1 MSMRPIRLCL
11 TGNEPRQRYLF
22 EELGHV
28 ADVQASV
35 GFDQIDPFTKYLA
48 AALSFSWPRSEWW
61 ENYHMHPLV
70 QARRRKVL
78 LRGMQPYRGEIDALL
93 MWGSWF
99 QPFPADRNEVPYFH
113 YIDQSHSLENL
124 PGERK
129 GRFARRH
136 RAHRLQGECYAA
148 SSAIFTMSQWAR
160 QQTLE
165 AHQVAE
171 DKVIAVG
178 WGPCAVDLSAEPMN
192 QQREPMVLHISN
204 DFYRKGIDYLIQTA
218 AKVRAVIP
226 NARFLVVGRDSS
238 GFDVPAS
245 SDVEILG
252 PIYDKPRLTDMFRR
266 ASAFFLPHRFDR
278 SPHVLVEA
286 MSAGLPLV
294 ASSQGGAVEVIG
306 GKDTGFLCQPGAIDE
321 YATALISLLRDA
333 DLRNRMGGN
342 GLALMRERYNWPS
355 IARRITEVIR
365 RNARIA

>member
-1 MSMRPIRLCL
+1 MTSIRLCL

-22 EELGHV
+22 EELGRA
-28 ADVQASV
+28 ADVKALV
-35 GFDQIDPFTKYLA
+35 GFDQIDPLTKFA
-48 AALSFSWPRSEWW
+48 AACLSFSWPRSEWW

-78 LRGMQPYRGEIDALL
+78 MAGMRPYQGEIDALL

-99 QPFPADRNEVPYFH
+99 QPFPADAIAVPYFH

-124 PGERK
+124 PGERQ
-129 GRFARRH
+129 GRFARRR

-148 SSAIFTMSQWAR
+148 SSAIFCMSEWAR
-160 QQTLE
+160 RQTLD
-165 AHQVAE
+165 AHKVAE

-178 WGPCAVDLSAEPMN
+178 WGPCAVDLSAEPVN
-192 QQREPMVLHISN
+192 DALREPIVLHISN

-218 AKVRAVIP
+218 AKVRSAIP

-238 GFDVPAS
+238 GFNVPAS

-252 PIYDKPRLTDMFRR
+252 PIYDKPKLADLFRR

-294 ASSQGGAVEVIG
+294 ASAQGGAIEVISG
-306 GKDTGFLCQPGAIDE
+306 RDTGFLCASGSIDE
-321 YATALISLLRDA
+321 YASALIALLRDA
-333 DLRNRMGGN
+333 DLRSRMGAN
-342 GLALMRERYNWPS
+342 GVALMKERYNWPT
-355 IARRITEVIR
+355 IARRITQVIGQNSR
-365 RNARIA
+365 VR